1 MKRLIATTIIIS
13 CCLQLLSQNR
23 LFRNL
28 SPLERAEY
36 YTSIAEISADS
47 SETAAALDSAV
58 TNYLC
63 YLDRNDSLGP
73 VEKISVYYKL
83 SLCFISDNQ
92 YEDADIFI
100 RLILKTAYEEYD
112 HSSVLYAYS
121 LLQVANI
128 YSIWGDLA
136 KAKAFMDLS
145 EGSIKNNIRKDSD
158 VYSIYMIDF
167 LQTRINIK
175 TEQQKFKSAVRDAR
189 RRIRLIRNAGL
200 TDSTYNETYLDA
212 LMRLSF
218 IYQSCPDILQ
228 ARKCASRAYD
238 LYTTRIIHGF
248 SGKTAE
254 ERRQYWHSVSEYF
267 NEMAGAGNDPKT
279 AYNSSLF
286 AKGILLNTTIE
297 FNEFVKTNADSLII
311 SDYNE
316 MKKLIASGGNKITID
331 SLDQIINEKLEAKG
345 VRFYPS
351 GLYTSWE
358 QVRNNLND
366 EDLAIEFMKNG
377 NSYTCILLKKKWV
390 KPRHNTFHIST
401 DDFLYNTLSYSRKT
415 SRQTISGILTGNDNL
430 GQNIAESANG
440 YEISVKESIYKIE
453 DAVSDFD
460 IARHMAKDIWTRW
473 IRRNFPKREE
483 GRIFFSPDG
492 ILDIIGIEYLP
503 ISKKQK
509 DPGAE
514 IYCLA
519 DIYPTYRLS
528 STRQLLFENQTSA
541 SHAVP
546 GLYGSPDFMRK
557 DKKILVGLAK
567 AESGA
572 RRLLDNEYE
581 EDMDSYS
588 GDEGE
593 LQPLKA
599 AMHEVLAIDSIMTD
613 VGYKAHIFTGAN
625 ASEDIFKIA
634 SQDENIIHIATHGF
648 YLTPLEA
655 TRKRLV
661 TTPETAKDPLSRSGL
676 FMAGAK
682 EKWILGSDPSGRENG
697 ILTANEISSL
707 DLSNAD
713 MVILSA
719 CQTGIGDIGQDGIYG
734 LQRAFKMAGAK
745 SMIVSLW
752 KISDE
757 ATAFMMKNF
766 YQNRYI
772 LHMSKH
778 EAFQAAQR
786 AMRNTEKWKSPRYWS
801 AFVLIDPEI

>member
-1 MKRLIATTIIIS
+1 MKRLIATIIIIS

-36 YTSIAEISADS
+36 YKSIAEISTDS
-47 SETAAALDSAV
+47 SETAVALDSAV

-73 VEKISVYYKL
+73 VQKIPIYYKL
-83 SLCFISDNQ
+83 CLCFISSNE
-92 YEDADIFI
+92 YENAEIFI

-121 LLQVANI
+121 LMQVANI
-128 YSIWGDLA
+128 YSIWGDTA

-145 EGSIKNNIRKDSD
+145 ESSIKDNIQKDSD
-158 VYSIYMIDF
+158 AYSIYMMDF

-175 TEQQKFKSAVRDAR
+175 IVQQKIKSAIRDAR
-189 RRIRLIRNAGL
+189 HRIRLIRNAGL
-200 TDSTYNETYLDA
+200 TDSTYNKTYLYA
-212 LMRLSF
+212 SMRLSY
-218 IYQSCPDILQ
+218 IYQSYPDMLQ
-228 ARKCASRAYD
+228 AGKWASRAYD
-238 LYTTRIIHGF
+238 LYTTQIMHGF

-254 ERRQYWHSVSEYF
+254 ERKRYWAGVSEYF
-267 NEMAGAGNDPKT
+267 NEMAGSINHPKT
-279 AYNSSLF
+279 AYNSALF
-286 AKGILLNTTIE
+286 AKGLLLNTTIE
-297 FNEFVKTNADSLII
+297 FNEFVKANADSLIN

-316 MKKLIASGGNKITID
+316 MKQLIASGGSKITID

-345 VRFYPS
+345 AGFYPS
-351 GLYTSWE
+351 GLSTDWE
-358 QVRNNLND
+358 QVRARLKD
-366 EDLAIEFMKNG
+366 DDLAMEFIG
-377 NSYTCILLKKKWV
+377 NSNYFSCILLKKDWV
-390 KPRHNTFHIST
+390 RPKVI
-401 DDFLYNTLSYSRKT
+401 SYS
-415 SRQTISGILTGNDNL
+415 ISGGGFLRPWWNC
-430 GQNIAESANG
+430 
-440 YEISVKESIYKIE
+440 ISVKNGKNNVVLNFKNTDYTIE
-453 DAVSDFD
+453 NAVSDLTVSKY
-460 IARHMAKDIWTRW
+460 IGKYIWPRKITRH
-473 IRRNFPKREE
+473 FPKTEE

-503 ISKKQK
+503 ISKDKK
-509 DPGAE
+509 DPGAD

-541 SHAVP
+541 SQAVP
-546 GLYGSPDFMRK
+546 GLYGSPDFKRK
-557 DKKILVGLAK
+557 GQEILDGLAK

-572 RRLLDNEYE
+572 RRLLDNEYKK
-581 EDMDSYS
+581 DIDSYS
-588 GDEGE
+588 GDGGE
-593 LQPLKA
+593 LSPLKA

-613 VGYKAHIFTGAN
+613 MGYKAHIFTGTN

-661 TTPETAKDPLSRSGL
+661 TTPEMAKDPLSRSGL

-682 EKWILGSDPSGRENG
+682 EKWILGSDPSGRGNG
-697 ILTANEISSL
+697 ILTANEISAL

-801 AFVLIDPEI
+801 AFVLIDPDI